1 VKMCICVYGSS
12 KSVVCVEVVDVVDV
26 LEIYVNVWML
36 KCDVRW
42 RRDGGYESPFKQ
54 MTRNTGVQEWVIGWY
69 HIGMC
74 GVKSK
79 QVSTR
84 TR

>member
-36 KCDVRW
+36 KCDVR
-42 RRDGGYESPFKQ
+42 
-54 MTRNTGVQEWVIGWY
+54 
-69 HIGMC
+69 
-74 GVKSK
+74 
-79 QVSTR
+79 
-84 TR
+84 